1 MPFLYKRDESFNLQY
16 RSEEGHRGDCNGID
30 REERDSLASP
40 GRRQEMNGAERAPPC
55 KRRETAA
62 EALEATTVGA
72 NRGGAAHAGDR
83 RRQIKAHRGVPTVA
97 GGSHHP
103 RAGGPPAP
111 LASRCAAAS
120 SYPPGCAAAW

>member
-62 EALEATTVGA
+62 EALEAITVGA

-97 GGSHHP
+97 GGSHRRGP
-103 RAGGPPAP
+103 VASQRRGRAW
-111 LASRCAAAS
+111 REVAS
-120 SYPPGCAAAW
+120 SPATAAAWT